1 MVFLLSALA
10 EKRNSDYYVKIRTTA
25 GDIVVKLHN
34 ETPLHRDNFIKLAKS
49 KYYNNILFHRVIKQ
63 FVIQAGDPES
73 RSHEKGKLYGDG
85 GPEYNLPAEI
95 IPGMFHKKGVLAA
108 ARESDSANPSR
119 ESSAS
124 QFYIVTG
131 KLYTDKEL
139 DEAEAKINLRNT
151 ANKIPLEHKFT
162 PEQRMIYKTIGGVPH
177 LDTQY
182 TIFGEVVKGMEMV
195 EKISLSETDKN
206 DRPINDIWI
215 KSTKV
220 YRKKSAN

>member
-1 MVFLLSALA
+1 MA
-10 EKRNSDYYVKIRTTA
+10 EKRNTDYYVKILTTQ
-25 GDIVVKLHN
+25 GEIVVRLYN
-34 ETPLHRDNFIKLAKS
+34 ETPLYRDNFVKLAKS

-73 RSHEKGKLYGDG
+73 RNHEKGKLYGDG
-85 GPEYNLPAEI
+85 GPDYNLPSEI
-95 IPGMFHKKGVLAA
+95 VPGIFHKRGVLAA
-108 ARESDSANPSR
+108 ARESDNVNPSR

-131 KLYTDKEL
+131 KLYTDKDL
-139 DEAEAKINLRNT
+139 DAAEAKVNLRNS
-151 ANKIPLEHKFT
+151 ANKITQEHKFT
-162 PEQRMIYKTIGGVPH
+162 PEQRIAYKTIGGVPH

-182 TIFGEVVKGMEMV
+182 TIFGEVVKGMDIV
-195 EKISLSETDKN
+195 EKLSLVETDTN

-220 YRKKSAN
+220 FRRKSVN